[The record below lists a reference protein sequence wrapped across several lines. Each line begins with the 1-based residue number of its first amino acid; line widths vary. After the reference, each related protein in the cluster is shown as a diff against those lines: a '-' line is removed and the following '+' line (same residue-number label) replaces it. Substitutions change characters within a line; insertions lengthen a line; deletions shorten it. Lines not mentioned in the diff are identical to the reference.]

1 MDKFIPD
8 IYQKSIY
15 TINYEKLKSR
25 GIKCI
30 LFDLD
35 NTLSPTKIKVPS
47 QKLID
52 LINELK
58 EMGFKI
64 IIFSNSHKQRIRPFK
79 EGLMVDAAY
88 LSRKPLKGKFLKIMK
103 IYGYDESEI
112 AIVGDQLL
120 TDILGGN
127 SVNITTILINP
138 ISKTDGIFTKINRI
152 IENRIFKKLEKNKL
166 FKKGNY
172 YE

>member
-1 MDKFIPD
+1 MNKFLPD
-8 IYQKSIY
+8 IYQKNIY
-15 TINYEKLKSR
+15 TINYDKLKER

-35 NTLSPTKIKVPS
+35 NTLAANNEKVPS

-52 LINELK
+52 FISELK
-58 EMGFKI
+58 KKEFKI
-64 IIFSNSHKQRIRPFK
+64 IIFSNSHKNRIKPFK
-79 EGLMVDAAY
+79 EALMVDAAY
-88 LSRKPLKGKFLKIMK
+88 LASKPLKRKFLKVMN
-103 IYGYDESEI
+103 IYKYNESEI

-127 SVNITTILINP
+127 SVNITTILIDP
-138 ISKTDGIFTKINRI
+138 INKKDGIFTIFNRM
-152 IENRIFKKLEKNKL
+152 IEKNIFKKFKSDNLLEKGK
-166 FKKGNY
+166 Y

>member
-1 MDKFIPD
+1 MDKFLPD

-15 TINYEKLKSR
+15 TINYDKLKSM

-35 NTLSPTKIKVPS
+35 NTLAPDKVKSPS

-52 LINELK
+52 FINELK
-58 EMGFKI
+58 EKKFKI

-88 LSRKPLKGKFLKIMK
+88 LSRKPLRGKFLKVMD
-103 IYGYDESEI
+103 IYGYSESEI

-127 SVNITTILINP
+127 KVNITTILVNP
-138 ISKTDGIFTKINRI
+138 ISKNDGIFTKFNRL
-152 IENRIFKKLEKNKL
+152 IEKAIFKKLKKNKL
-166 FKKGNY
+166 FEKGNY

>member
-1 MDKFIPD
+1 MDKFLPD

-15 TINYEKLKSR
+15 TINYDKLKSM

-35 NTLSPTKIKVPS
+35 NTLAPDKVKSPS

-52 LINELK
+52 FINELK
-58 EMGFKI
+58 EKKFKI

-88 LSRKPLKGKFLKIMK
+88 MG
-103 IYGYDESEI
+103 
-112 AIVGDQLL
+112 IVNQ
-120 TDILGGN
+120 
-127 SVNITTILINP
+127 
-138 ISKTDGIFTKINRI
+138 
-152 IENRIFKKLEKNKL
+152 KLQ
-166 FKKGNY
+166 
-172 YE
+172 

>member
-1 MDKFIPD
+1 MDKFLPD

-15 TINYEKLKSR
+15 TINYEKIKSR

-35 NTLSPTKIKVPS
+35 NTLAPDKVKKPS
-47 QKLID
+47 EKLIEF
-52 LINELK
+52 INKLK
-58 EMGFKI
+58 EMGFKV

-88 LSRKPLKGKFLKIMK
+88 LSRKPFKGKFLKVMK
-103 IYGYDESEI
+103 IYGYTESEI

-127 SVNITTILINP
+127 NVNITTILINP
-138 ISKTDGIFTKINRI
+138 ISKNDGIFTKFNRI
-152 IENRIFKKLEKNKL
+152 IENRIFSKLKKNKL
-166 FKKGNY
+166 FEKGNY

>member
-1 MDKFIPD
+1 MNKFLPD

-15 TINYEKLKSR
+15 TINYDKLKNM

-35 NTLSPTKIKVPS
+35 NTLASNNERVPS

-52 LINELK
+52 FISGLK
-58 EMGFKI
+58 KKDFKI
-64 IIFSNSHKQRIRPFK
+64 IIFSNSHKNRIKPFK
-79 EGLMVDAAY
+79 EALMVDAAY
-88 LSRKPLKGKFLKIMK
+88 LASKPFSRKFLKVMD
-103 IYGYDESEI
+103 IYKYNESEI

-127 SVNITTILINP
+127 SVNITTILVDPIN
-138 ISKTDGIFTKINRI
+138 KKDGIFTIFNRM
-152 IENRIFKKLEKNKL
+152 IEKKIFKK
-166 FKKGNY
+166 FKSDNLLVKGKY